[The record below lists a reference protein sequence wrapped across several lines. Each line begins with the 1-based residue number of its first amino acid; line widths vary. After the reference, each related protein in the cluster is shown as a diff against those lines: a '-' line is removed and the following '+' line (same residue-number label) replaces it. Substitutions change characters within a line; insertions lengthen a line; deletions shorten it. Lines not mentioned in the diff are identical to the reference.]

1 MAKNILLHDKDD
13 SSSGG
18 GKKAKRTSKAKKGA
32 KRGSKAA
39 KSWFTLP
46 TFQAVENAKAFWA
59 DERTRTISG
68 LFALLTALIF
78 TLSIFSAFG
87 SGDQDIR
94 LIQLGV
100 DADPLEA
107 FHNIVG
113 GLGAYIGYFFARQGL
128 GLGALAIP
136 FMLTLLGVKWL
147 TDQDLLPLGKSFR
160 LSLALALI
168 LPCQLALITPSVAVD
183 GEPQFSWLND
193 HIVGAA
199 GIWSMQ
205 VLDRGMEMGAP
216 FFLAFLLACMWF
228 CNHRPSAIKFKEMVG
243 TWMRTSKDTMRAED
257 EADEAAVKQDA
268 ASREA
273 NDTAD
278 SGSERPMSATNI
290 LLAKDKAKREA
301 EAAETSGN
309 ADEADDVPFEV
320 TLPPEPEPAQAPET
334 PAEDVAPVAAETAEN
349 GQDDVAFEVK
359 EALDEEVLT
368 KAQLDDLTQ
377 EFGPFDPTLDL
388 PKFQLP
394 NIDKLADHGDG
405 KHRVTA
411 EELDVN
417 KDNIIRTLQN
427 FKIEVDK
434 ISAEVGPTVTLY
446 EIVPAPGVRI
456 SKIKN
461 LEDDIALSLA
471 ALGIRI
477 IAPIPGKGTIG
488 IEVPN
493 SNPDV
498 VSMRTLIASE
508 KFQNSDAEL
517 PIALGKTI
525 SNETYVFDMAKMPHL
540 LMAGATGQGKS
551 VGLNAMLVSMLYRR
565 HPSTLKFVLVDP
577 KKVELTLYNKIVRH
591 YLAQLPDSEDPIIT
605 DTSKV
610 VSTLNS
616 LCVEM
621 DQRYELLKAA
631 QCRNIKE
638 YNAKFAKRKIIPGL
652 ADGHPDNGKDIH
664 RLGHHY
670 MPYIVLVVDE
680 FADLIMTAGKEVETP
695 IARLAQL
702 ARAIG
707 IHLIIATQRPSVNII
722 TGTIKANFPAR
733 VAFRVTS
740 KIDSRTILD
749 AGGADQL
756 IGRGDLLM
764 STGNDLIRLQC
775 GFVDTPEVE
784 KICEFVG
791 SQQGFAQSYELPP
804 PPAEATESSGG
815 IDQEDRDPMF
825 EDAARVLVMH
835 QQGSTSLLQ
844 RKLKLGYNRAGRLID
859 QLEAAGIIGPF
870 EGSKARKVL
879 VPDEA
884 SLEQLLQSSSTT
896 TE

>member
-1 MAKNILLHDKDD
+1 MAAED
-13 SSSGG
+13 
-18 GKKAKRTSKAKKGA
+18 
-32 KRGSKAA
+32 
-39 KSWFTLP
+39 
-46 TFQAVENAKAFWA
+46 
-59 DERTRTISG
+59 
-68 LFALLTALIF
+68 
-78 TLSIFSAFG
+78 
-87 SGDQDIR
+87 
-94 LIQLGV
+94 
-100 DADPLEA
+100 
-107 FHNIVG
+107 
-113 GLGAYIGYFFARQGL
+113 
-128 GLGALAIP
+128 
-136 FMLTLLGVKWL
+136 
-147 TDQDLLPLGKSFR
+147 
-160 LSLALALI
+160 
-168 LPCQLALITPSVAVD
+168 
-183 GEPQFSWLND
+183 
-193 HIVGAA
+193 
-199 GIWSMQ
+199 
-205 VLDRGMEMGAP
+205 
-216 FFLAFLLACMWF
+216 
-228 CNHRPSAIKFKEMVG
+228 
-243 TWMRTSKDTMRAED
+243 AED
-257 EADEAAVKQDA
+257 EAALQRAAARSAESQTAPTPDVSSEDA
-268 ASREA
+268 REQA
-273 NDTAD
+273 IQNV
-278 SGSERPMSATNI
+278 
-290 LLAKDKAKREA
+290 LLASEDKNPVVESAPPVEA
-301 EAAETSGN
+301 
-309 ADEADDVPFEV
+309 ADEASDEGDSTAVLDEVPFDV
-320 TLPPEPEPAQAPET
+320 TTHEGEDSNPQGAPDAAEETSASPIDDAQEEEPSESEGE
-334 PAEDVAPVAAETAEN
+334 EDVE
-349 GQDDVAFEVK
+349 FEVK
-359 EALDEEVLT
+359 ETTEEET
-368 KAQLDDLTQ
+368 MSFEQLQDLNE
-377 EFGPFDPTLDL
+377 EFGDYDPTLEL
-388 PKFQLP
+388 GRFQLP
-394 NIDKLADHGDG
+394 NLDKLENHGDG
-405 KHRVTA
+405 KNRVTGD
-411 EELDVN
+411 ELHQN
-417 KDNIIRTLQN
+417 KENILRTLAN
-427 FKIEVDK
+427 FKIEVEK
-434 ISAEVGPTVTLY
+434 ITAEVGPTVTLY
-446 EIVPAPGVRI
+446 EIVPAPGIRI

-493 SNPDV
+493 SSPDV

-508 KFQNSDAEL
+508 KFQNSTAEL

-565 HPSTLKFVLVDP
+565 HPSQLKFVLVDP
-577 KKVELTLYNKIVRH
+577 KKVELTLYNKIIRH
-591 YLAQLPDSEDPIIT
+591 YLAQLPDSEDAIIT

-621 DQRYELLKAA
+621 DQRYELLKHA

-638 YNAKFAKRKIIPGL
+638 YNAKFTKRKIMPGE
-652 ADGHPDNGKDIH
+652 AEHPENGKELH

-784 KICEFVG
+784 EICEYIG
-791 SQQGFAQSYELPP
+791 SQQGYPTPYELPP
-804 PPAEATESSGG
+804 PPAEASENTGS
-815 IDQEDRDPMF
+815 IDADDRDPMF
-825 EDAARVLVMH
+825 EEAARVLVMH

-884 SLEQLLQSSSTT
+884 SLEQLLQSSSTP